1 MRADLVSPDPAT
13 TTAIGAALA
22 AHLEPGDVVALAGP
36 LGAGKT
42 CLVQGIARGLGVTDR
57 VTSPTFVLV
66 RRHAGR
72 VPLVHCDVYRLEHV
86 GDLHAL
92 DDDVLAPDV
101 VTCVEWG
108 DAVVAALPD
117 VRLDV
122 TLGLAGDDE
131 QAPRRLTLEGRGGG
145 WADRW
150 DGLVTALGAAA
161 AGVAAAGPAGAGG
174 AGGADGVAGT
184 DPR

>member
-1 MRADLVSPDPAT
+1 MRVDLASASPALT
-13 TTAIGAALA
+13 GALGESLA

-42 CLVQGIARGLGVTDR
+42 CLVQGIARGLGVTER

-72 VPLVHCDVYRLEHV
+72 VPLIHCDVYRLEQV
-86 GDLHAL
+86 NDLHAL

-108 DAVVAALPD
+108 DAVSTALPD
-117 VRLDV
+117 ERLDV
-122 TLGLAGDDE
+122 VLGLAGDPTDT
-131 QAPRRLTLEGRGGG
+131 QRTITLHGRGPG
-145 WADRW
+145 WSRRW
-150 DGLVTALGAAA
+150 DDLAATVLA
-161 AGVAAAGPAGAGG
+161 VGE
-174 AGGADGVAGT
+174 GT
-184 DPR
+184 R